1 MKKFNVALILAIAV
15 VALLV
20 PFPLSSAHEEVG
32 ACSLNVTNRCQ
43 IKSVIVAQ
51 ADCRDLCT
59 QHLMECRAARGPN
72 DHGCQSAYAVCISSC
87 R

>member
-1 MKKFNVALILAIAV
+1 MKVFNIALVVV
-15 VALLV
+15 VALLA
-20 PFPLSSAHEEVG
+20 FPLSSAHEQVG
-32 ACSLNVTNRCQ
+32 ACSLDVTNRCQ

-59 QHLMECRAARGPN
+59 QHLMECRAVRGPN
-72 DHGCQSAYAVCISSC
+72 DHGCQSEYAVCISSC